1 MQHLFERWTAVR
13 RVIEA
18 APRLLLML
26 DFDGTLSPIVERP
39 EDATLPELTR
49 ERLAALAQFA
59 DVDIGIISGRA
70 AEDVR
75 ARVGLDGVEYV
86 GNHGR
91 ERLRP
96 WGGASDGDPEAKQHV
111 RAVTKAFEEKLGA
124 IPGIY
129 LENKGLTLAVH
140 FRRTPASRHEEVK
153 QGVAEVTRA
162 FAGRF
167 HVSEGKMVFDVVP
180 ADEVSKGSTTLE
192 MIRERGGTEKVL
204 PIYCGDDTTDETVF
218 LALPEEAL
226 TVCVGDPEKQSAAR
240 YRLDDPDEVATF
252 LDRILACRRA
262 QPKL

>member
-1 MQHLFERWTAVR
+1 MEHLFERWTAVR
-13 RVIEA
+13 RVIGA

-39 EDATLPELTR
+39 EDALLPEPAR
-49 ERLAALAQFA
+49 GRLAALAQLS

-75 ARVGLDGVEYV
+75 VRVGLDGLEYV

-96 WGGASDGDPEAKQHV
+96 GGGTGDGDFEAKQHV
-111 RAVTKAFEEKLGA
+111 RAATTAFEDKLGA

-140 FRRTPASRHEEVK
+140 FRRTPASRHADVK
-153 QGVAEVTRA
+153 QGVDELAQA
-162 FAGRF
+162 FADRF

-192 MIRERGGTEKVL
+192 MIRERGGMEKVL

-218 LALPEEAL
+218 RALPEGAV
-226 TVCVGDPEKQSAAR
+226 TVCVGGPEKQSAAR

-252 LDRILACRRA
+252 LDRILACRRVETK
-262 QPKL
+262 P

>member
-1 MQHLFERWTAVR
+1 MEHLFERWTAVR
-13 RVIEA
+13 RAIEA

-39 EDATLPELTR
+39 EDAILLAKGR
-49 ERLAALAQFA
+49 EPLAALAGLA

-96 WGGASDGDPEAKQHV
+96 GGGTSDEDTEAKQCL
-111 RAVTKAFEEKLGA
+111 RAVTEAFEAKLGA
-124 IPGIY
+124 IPGIL

-140 FRRTPASRHEEVK
+140 FRRTPASRHADVK
-153 QGVAEVTRA
+153 QGVGEVTRA
-162 FAGRF
+162 FSDRF

-180 ADEVSKGSTTLE
+180 ADEVSKGTTTLE
-192 MIRERGGTEKVL
+192 MIRERGGVEKVL

-218 LALPEEAL
+218 RALPEEAL
-226 TVCVGDPEKQSAAR
+226 TVSVGGLEKQSAAR
-240 YRLDDPDEVATF
+240 YRVDDPDEVAGF

-262 QPKL
+262 PTKP